1 MKISIQ
7 PKTLF
12 IPGRGNV
19 VADLLEVNVA
29 HHNLGVGAIAF
40 YDLQKRT
47 IIPAVPE
54 VPEVTDD
61 DGNVVTPAV
70 PAVPEQIVDESL
82 GMSGNIALTPQQFAS
97 WGTDDDW
104 FTRCVA
110 QNLGLFPINSANPAN

>member
-12 IPGRGNV
+12 IPGRGNQA
-19 VADLLEVNVA
+19 ADLLEVRIA
-29 HHNLGVGAIAF
+29 HHELGVGATAF

-47 IIPAVPE
+47 VIPE
-54 VPEVTDD
+54 VAATPAELDGE
-61 DGNVVTPAV
+61 GNVVTPAV

-82 GMSGNIALTPQQFAS
+82 GMSGNIALTPEQFAS

-110 QNLGLFPINSANPAN
+110 QNLGLFPTTNEA

>member
-19 VADLLEVNVA
+19 VADLLEVRIA
-29 HHNLGVGAIAF
+29 HHDLGVGAVAF

-47 IIPAVPE
+47 VVPAKPE
-54 VPEVTDD
+54 VSPIGFPGEENYVAGT
-61 DGNVVTPAV
+61 

-82 GMSGNIALTPQQFAS
+82 GMSGNVALTPEQFAS

-110 QNLGLFPINSANPAN
+110 QNLGLFPTTNEA

>member
-12 IPGRGNV
+12 IPGRGNQ
-19 VADLLEVNVA
+19 VADILEVRVA
-29 HHNLGVGAIAF
+29 HHDLGVGAVAF

-47 IIPAVPE
+47 IIPAVQGTVDE
-54 VPEVTDD
+54 
-61 DGNVVTPAV
+61 DGNELTPY
-70 PAVPEQIVDESL
+70 VPEQIVDESL
-82 GMSGNIALTPQQFAS
+82 GLSGNIALTAEQFAS

-110 QNLGLFPINSANPAN
+110 QNLGLFPTTNS